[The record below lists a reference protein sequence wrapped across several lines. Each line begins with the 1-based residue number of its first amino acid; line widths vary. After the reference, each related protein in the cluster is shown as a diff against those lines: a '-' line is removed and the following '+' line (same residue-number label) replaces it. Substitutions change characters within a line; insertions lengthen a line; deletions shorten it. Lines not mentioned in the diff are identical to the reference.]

1 MVIEPLEPLRS
12 YKMRAM
18 RELHEIR
25 EELLRRYPERSQEIE
40 KVCSELW
47 SRLFDLRSPRICSFL
62 SLVAR
67 YSREFQEL
75 RRLAPTT
82 EELLEILSRRGRE

>member
-1 MVIEPLEPLRS
+1 MSEMVIEPLRS

-25 EELLRRYPERSQEIE
+25 DELLKKYPERSEDIE
-40 KVCSELW
+40 KIMTELW
-47 SRLFDLRSPRICSFL
+47 SRLFDLKSPRVCSFL
-62 SLVAR
+62 SLIAR
-67 YSREFQEL
+67 YSRDFSEV

-82 EELLEILSRRGRE
+82 EELIEILSRRGR

>member
-1 MVIEPLEPLRS
+1 MVIEPLRS

-25 EELLRRYPERSQEIE
+25 DELLKKYPERSEDIE
-40 KVCSELW
+40 KIMTELW
-47 SRLFDLRSPRICSFL
+47 SRLFDLKSPRVCSFL
-62 SLVAR
+62 SLIAR
-67 YSREFQEL
+67 YSRDFSEV

-82 EELLEILSRRGRE
+82 EELIEILSRRGR